1 METIIESANQSVFY
15 AAGYTLIFVI
25 YGFIIYNLIK
35 FILSFLTSA
44 YRTVMKDL
52 NRWRSRKD
60 K

>member
-1 METIIESANQSVFY
+1 METIIESANQFVFY
-15 AAGYTLIFVI
+15 ATGYTLIFVI

-35 FILSFLTSA
+35 FILSVLTSA
-44 YRTVMKDL
+44 YKTVMKDL

>member
-1 METIIESANQSVFY
+1 METIIESANQFVFY

-25 YGFIIYNLIK
+25 YGVIIYNLIK
-35 FILSFLTSA
+35 FILSVLTSA
-44 YRTVMKDL
+44 YKTVMKDL

>member
-1 METIIESANQSVFY
+1 METIIESANQFVFY
-15 AAGYTLIFVI
+15 AAAYTLIFVI

-35 FILSFLTSA
+35 FILSVLTSA

>member
-1 METIIESANQSVFY
+1 METIIESANQFVFY
-15 AAGYTLIFVI
+15 AAVYTLIFVI

-35 FILSFLTSA
+35 FILSVLTSA